1 MRSPNTAIG
10 ELAVQ
15 VGSHRWFF
23 RPSLFAMSQIGTPKE
38 IVETY
43 AAVMG
48 GFSRDSFYAAVR
60 VLWACCGGDASELTG
75 YVRSYGKWVAG
86 LIPPEDVVVLAQSL
100 MNHGV
105 TSNVEPDEPPSS
117 EKYSSEFKPAD
128 SAALA
133 MAHLGL
139 SEDDAWNM
147 TMTGL
152 VLAMKAKYANPGEK
166 TKTESLREAD
176 DTMGWLEKVNAMRDA
191 KNESR

>member
-15 VGSHRWFF
+15 IGSRRWFF
-23 RPSLFAMSQIGTPKE
+23 RPSLLAMSQLGTPVE
-38 IVETY
+38 IVDIY

-48 GFSRDSFYAAVR
+48 GFSRDGFYKAVR
-60 VLWACCGGDASELTG
+60 VLWACCNDDASDLTG

-86 LIPPEDVVVLAQSL
+86 LLPPEDVLVLAQSL
-100 MNHGV
+100 LKHGV
-105 TSNVEPDEPPSS
+105 TSNVQPDEPPSNND
-117 EKYSSEFKPAD
+117 YSKEFKASE

-139 SEDDAWNM
+139 SEDQAWNI

-152 VLAMKAKYANPGEK
+152 VLAMKAKYSRPDEK
-166 TKTESLREAD
+166 PKSKIVEQSD
-176 DTMGWLEKVNAMRDA
+176 DTMQWLEKVNAMRD
-191 KNESR
+191 KQNESR